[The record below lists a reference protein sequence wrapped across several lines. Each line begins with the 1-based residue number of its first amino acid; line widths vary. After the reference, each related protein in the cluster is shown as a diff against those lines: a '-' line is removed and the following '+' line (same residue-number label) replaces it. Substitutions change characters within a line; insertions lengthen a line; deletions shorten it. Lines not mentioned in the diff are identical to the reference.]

1 MVEKRAKRKL
11 SAILSADVKGYSRL
25 MREDELSTVRTLEAY
40 RQVMTDAILKYHG
53 RVVDSPGDNLLAEFA
68 SVVDAVE
75 SAVEIQ
81 KELGVKNAELSESR
95 RMEFRIGIN
104 LGDVIE
110 EGDRIYG
117 DGVNIAARIE
127 GLAEAGGIS
136 VSGTVFEHI
145 KEKLTLGYEY
155 QGDQTVKN
163 ISQPVKVYRILT
175 ELEAIGKVIGGER
188 PKPGKKMWVPLV
200 AAAVIIIVGGITAWQ
215 FYFRLPSIEPASVE
229 KMAFPLPD
237 KPSIAVLPFDNLS
250 GDPKQEYFSDG
261 MTEDLITDLSKISG
275 LFVIARN
282 STFQYKGKSVDVKTI
297 SRELGI
303 RYVLEGSV
311 RRVEDKVRINAQL
324 IDATTGG
331 HIWAERYDRDLKDIF
346 ALQDEVT
353 RKIVAALAVR
363 LTEDEQNRL
372 VHKYTN
378 DMAAYDFFL
387 QGLEY
392 LNQQSKK
399 GNLQARKMFE
409 KAIERDSKFALA
421 YALNGRTHLMEWTMG
436 WSRDPRS
443 VEGAFE
449 LAKKA
454 IALDDLLPAGHGL
467 LGDVYLWK
475 KKYDQAIAEQKKAV
489 ALDPNDADVLAGLS
503 DVLSW
508 SGEPGESVGLVKKAM
523 RLNPR
528 YPIWYLWALG
538 HAYFLTGQHD
548 AAIKTFKKA
557 LNRNVNFMP
566 AHVYLASIYIEQG
579 RDEEARTEAA
589 EVNRLSPQTSLEGWK
604 QRLPYKD
611 QSVLE
616 RLVDSLRKAGLK

>member
-1 MVEKRAKRKL
+1 MVEERAKRKL
-11 SAILSADVKGYSRL
+11 SAIFSADVKGYSRL
-25 MREDELSTVRTLEAY
+25 MGEDELGTVRTLEAY
-40 RQVMTDAILKYHG
+40 RQVMTTAILKYRG

-95 RMEFRIGIN
+95 KMEFRIGIN

-175 ELEAIGKVIGGER
+175 EPEAVGKVIGEEK
-188 PKPGKKMWVPLV
+188 PKPEKKMWVSLAV
-200 AAAVIIIVGGITAWQ
+200 AAVIIIAGGIIVWQ
-215 FYFRLPSIEPASVE
+215 FYFRPPSIEPTSVE

-282 STFQYKGKSVDVKTI
+282 SSFQYKGKTADIKKI

-353 RKIVAALAVR
+353 QKIVAALAVR
-363 LTEDEQNRL
+363 LTEDEQKRL
-372 VHKYTN
+372 MHKYTN

-392 LNQQSKK
+392 HNQQSKK

-443 VEGAFE
+443 IERAFE

-454 IALDDLLPAGHGL
+454 IALDDLLPAGHSL

-475 KKYDQAIAEQKKAV
+475 KKYDRAIAEQKKAV
-489 ALDPNDADVLAGLS
+489 ALDPNDADGLAGLS

-538 HAYFLTGQHD
+538 HAYFLAGQHD

-557 LNRNVNFMP
+557 LNRNLDYMP
-566 AHVYLASIYIEQG
+566 AHAYLASIYIEQG

-589 EVNRLSPQTSLEGWK
+589 EIIRLSPQTSLEDWK

-616 RLVDSLRKAGLK
+616 RLIDSLRKAGLK